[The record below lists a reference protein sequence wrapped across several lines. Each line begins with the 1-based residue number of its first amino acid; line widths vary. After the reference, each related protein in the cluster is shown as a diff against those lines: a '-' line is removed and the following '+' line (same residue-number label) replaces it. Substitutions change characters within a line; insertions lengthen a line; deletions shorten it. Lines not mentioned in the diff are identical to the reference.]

1 MSTEEYKRIEGFDQQ
16 LLPCVLCGKAAE
28 LWEYTAAVNGPTK
41 VAMCPTVDTDGAEDC
56 PFVMPPQ
63 SYYRAT
69 KREAIKYWNDHRL
82 EVSPAH
88 RDVIGILI
96 EIAHAA
102 YHAMDNGEQSLR
114 DCGDADGRMEK
125 ITVIQ
130 GSDAQEISDL
140 LDSLDELPE
149 HEDPNLI
156 LCPHKKAEYAL
167 RAIIGP
173 KK

>member
-88 RDVIGILI
+88 RAVIEILI

-102 YHAMDNGEQSLR
+102 YHAMDDGEQREEGSG
-114 DCGDADGRMEK
+114 CSFEQVVVIPGQDAED
-125 ITVIQ
+125 
-130 GSDAQEISDL
+130 ISDL
-140 LDSLDELPE
+140 LDRLDELPE
-149 HEDPNLI
+149 HDDPNLI

-173 KK
+173 MK

>member
-41 VAMCPTVDTDGAEDC
+41 VAMCPTVDTGGAEDC

-88 RDVIGILI
+88 RAVIEILI
-96 EIAHAA
+96 EIAHTV
-102 YHAMDNGEQSLR
+102 YHAMDGAECRLE
-114 DCGDADGRMEK
+114 GDSYGKAEVTVMDGKYGDEM
-125 ITVIQ
+125 
-130 GSDAQEISDL
+130 GAL
-140 LDSLDELPE
+140 LDRLDELPE
-149 HEDPNLI
+149 HDDPNLI

-173 KK
+173 MK